1 MTLKT
6 YILFTFLL
14 AGFALCGC
22 VSSCS
27 SSSRMSNPDEAVP
40 TLLEEASR
48 SIDVQDFDAAM
59 DKALQAMSLAEA
71 NPILKVRALHTI
83 VGIDIMASR
92 DDDAW
97 KKALE
102 AEDIA
107 REHDF
112 KKELAAILISKAK
125 LCSYAEISPDTGR
138 NDEGLSYAREALLL
152 AEQTDNLEEQAESC
166 YIIGSL
172 YIN

>member
-1 MTLKT
+1 MEMKIN
-6 YILFTFLL
+6 ILFTSFL
-14 AGFALCGC
+14 AGLVLCGC

-27 SSSRMSNPDEAVP
+27 SSSRISNSDEAVP
-40 TLLEEASR
+40 ALLKEASR
-48 SIDVQDFDAAM
+48 SIDAQDFEKAM
-59 DKALQAMSLAEA
+59 DMALQALSLSEA
-71 NPILKVRALHTI
+71 NPILKVRTLHTI

-138 NDEGLSYAREALLL
+138 NDEAG
-152 AEQTDNLEEQAESC
+152 
-166 YIIGSL
+166 
-172 YIN
+172 